1 MLCLMNKIPNT
12 YCNTIF
18 NKNSLCIFTGSSNR
32 TIWHLSGNQGQQ
44 WLQGQAP
51 IPVLKTSYKVI
62 FEGVRGR
69 SYTGDIA
76 IDDISFSGSTCGGM

>member
-1 MLCLMNKIPNT
+1 M
-12 YCNTIF
+12 
-18 NKNSLCIFTGSSNR
+18 NSLCLLIGSSNR
-32 TIWHLSGNQGQQ
+32 TIWRLSGNQGQQ

-76 IDDISFSGSTCGGM
+76 IDDITFTGSTCGGTLTHMVALKSILTVIYMI